1 MGAGAPGARG
11 VTTVYLGLG
20 SNLGDR
26 AGLLAAAVAELS
38 GRGIVR
44 GASLSPI
51 YETVADTPDAQPPYL
66 NAVLRGQTE
75 LGPEPLLVA
84 CLQVEADLGRI
95 RPHGRSKAARTMDID
110 VLLYGDGGGDV
121 VATPTLTV
129 PHPALLDRPFVL
141 IPLADVATPGLR
153 HPMTGVSLNSAAPS
167 STVRALV
174 PRGRER

>member
-1 MGAGAPGARG
+1 MARG

-26 AGLLAAAVAELS
+26 AGLLAAAVAELC
-38 GRGIVR
+38 GRGIVH
-44 GASLSPI
+44 GACLSPI
-51 YETVADTPDAQPPYL
+51 YETDPDTPDAQPPYL
-66 NAVLRGQTE
+66 NAVVRGQTD
-75 LGPEPLLVA
+75 LRPEPLLVA
-84 CLQVEADLGRI
+84 CLKVEADLGRV
-95 RPHGRSKAARTMDID
+95 RPHDRAKAARTMDID
-110 VLLYGDGGGDV
+110 VLLYGEGGEDV

-153 HPMTGVSLNSAAPS
+153 HPITGVSLNSAASS

-174 PRGRER
+174 PREHEG